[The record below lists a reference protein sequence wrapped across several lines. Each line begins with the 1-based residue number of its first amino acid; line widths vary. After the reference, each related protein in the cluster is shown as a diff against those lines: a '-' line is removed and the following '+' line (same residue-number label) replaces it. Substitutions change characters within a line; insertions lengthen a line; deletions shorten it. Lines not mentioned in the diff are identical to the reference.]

1 MVQTFQEGRLARV
14 SLKNIVP
21 GNNPREY
28 FDDEEQQELD
38 RSVAQ
43 KGVMTPI
50 LLRDIGNDQYQLVAG
65 ERRFRAAMTNFGE
78 DYQISAS
85 IFDMDDT
92 ESHLAATVE
101 NMIRADM
108 SPAEEAKAASRLLAA
123 FAGDRDEVARRMGLN
138 RPVLDKRLAL
148 MNASD
153 LVLSALTR
161 RKINLGHAELLAAA
175 PKAAQDGVL
184 TKLMALP
191 QIPTVSEFKGMLAGI
206 ARPLTTACFDKKD
219 CAVCPNN
226 SDIQQSMFS
235 EAIAAGNCTN
245 GECYTAKTEAVLA
258 IKKADLAETYP
269 RVEIVREGDNFSVI
283 KLVVEGARGV
293 GDQQA
298 SACKGCANFGA
309 AISAVPGK
317 EGRVYDGQCFDTGCN
332 TRMVARQLKATA
344 SAAAAAAAKTTS
356 PAAASGSAA
365 KGGTKAAAKAPVVA
379 KAAAS
384 AISAG
389 ILDFR
394 KQIWRTAL
402 RTELQSNPRKSI
414 QMLVAICLAGA
425 ARHVASTDID
435 KSKVP
440 GLAGNSVF
448 DDLRALTVADAAQV
462 SLTVAGIAGTALD
475 ALDNKIVT
483 DALKAYEVD
492 LTKTFVID
500 ATYLALLTKS
510 EIGAI
515 AKEVGLEAA
524 YGSGF
529 SKLMGGKKEAA
540 IKAILAVQGF
550 NYHVVPGQL
559 AYL

>member
-1 MVQTFQEGRLARV
+1 MVETIQEGRLARV

-21 GNNPREY
+21 GSNPREY
-28 FDDEEQQELD
+28 FDDEEQQEID

-65 ERRFRAAMTNFGE
+65 ERRFRAAMKAFGE

-92 ESHLAATVE
+92 EAHLAATVE
-101 NMIRADM
+101 NVIRADM

-123 FAGDRDEVARRMGLN
+123 FAGDRDEVARRMGLK

-161 RKINLGHAELLAAA
+161 RKIHLGHAELLAAA
-175 PKAAQDGVL
+175 PKASQDGVL

-191 QIPTVSEFKGMLAGI
+191 QMPSVIEFKGMLASI
-206 ARPLTTACFDKKD
+206 ARPLATACFDKND
-219 CAVCPNN
+219 CATCPNN
-226 SDIQQSMFS
+226 SDIQQSMFT

-245 GECYTAKTEAVLA
+245 GECYTAKTEAELA
-258 IKKADLAETYP
+258 IKKAGLTETFP
-269 RVEIVREGDNFSVI
+269 RVEIVREGDNYTVI
-283 KLVVEGARGV
+283 KLVVEGDRGV
-293 GDQQA
+293 GVEQA
-298 SACKGCANFGA
+298 SACRGCANFGA
-309 AISAVPGK
+309 AISAIPGK
-317 EGRVYDGQCFDTGCN
+317 EGRVFENQCFDTACN

-344 SAAAAAAAKTTS
+344 AAAVAANPSATPGNGSAGKGEAK
-356 PAAASGSAA
+356 SAA
-365 KGGTKAAAKAPVVA
+365 KAAPAKS

-384 AISAG
+384 AVSASVVE
-389 ILDFR
+389 FR
-394 KQIWRTAL
+394 KKVWRTAL
-402 RTELQSNPRKSI
+402 RTELESSPRKSI
-414 QMLVAICLAGA
+414 EMLIAICLAGS
-425 ARHVASTDID
+425 ARNVSGADID
-435 KSKVP
+435 KGKVTGLTGDSVLKDIQALSAAEP
-440 GLAGNSVF
+440 G
-448 DDLRALTVADAAQV
+448 QV
-462 SLTVAGIAGTALD
+462 SQTVAGIATTALD
-475 ALDNKIVT
+475 ALDNRLVT
-483 DALKAYEVD
+483 DALKAFGVD
-492 LTKTFVID
+492 LSTTFEID

-515 AKEVGLEAA
+515 AKEVGLETAF
-524 YGSGF
+524 GSGF
-529 SKLMGGKKEAA
+529 SKLMGGKKDDA
-540 IKAILAVQGF
+540 IKGLLGVKGF